1 MSLYHETAALL
12 SAPTTH
18 GGSLKSRVFK
28 KDSGLKSPPAQVYA
42 LALESCKWSA
52 VLSEVIDNAGLLK
65 AERKLTPPL
74 ALLLA
79 HDLLLSKSARI
90 ALPATHGLSQSL
102 TRHRA
107 RLASEL
113 TRARLR
119 RGHATL
125 ASLRAEVDAAA
136 AGPPHPR
143 WVRVNALRTTLDAQL
158 GTTFA
163 GWEVVASVGAVLDP
177 ANAGKKVLC
186 LDGHVPNL
194 VGLAPGAGAEGI
206 VKSRAYREG
215 EVVLQDK
222 ASCFPACLLDPREG
236 DVVDACA
243 APGNKTTHL
252 AGMMAERGGEG
263 RVFAFEKDRRRA
275 EVLGEMVAK
284 AGGEGVVVVNKGVD
298 FLKVDPMEKR
308 YKGVGGLLLDPSC
321 SGSGIVGRDEMPE
334 LVLPEAVGAA
344 PAAVVPGKKRKR
356 NPAEKEEKRPPPAT
370 PMVLVDDDGDTTT
383 LTSEAALQERIRSLA
398 AFQLALVQHAMKFPA
413 ATRIT
418 YSTCSVYAG
427 ENEHVVVAALASD
440 VARQRG
446 WRILKRADQVRGMR
460 EWEVRGDR
468 AACDGDEDVAE
479 GCIRTYRDDGRGVMG
494 FFVAGFVRDGEGGG
508 EEEGD
513 GPYVRDEAG
522 MIVRDAEG
530 IPTLKSTGKKAI
542 EVEESEEGSEDGW
555 GGFED

>member
-1 MSLYHETAALL
+1 
-12 SAPTTH
+12 
-18 GGSLKSRVFK
+18 V
-28 KDSGLKSPPAQVYA
+28 
-42 LALESCKWSA
+42 
-52 VLSEVIDNAGLLK
+52 
-65 AERKLTPPL
+65 
-74 ALLLA
+74 
-79 HDLLLSKSARI
+79 
-90 ALPATHGLSQSL
+90 
-102 TRHRA
+102 RHRA

-119 RGHATL
+119 RGHPTL
-125 ASLRAEVDAAA
+125 ASLRAAVDAAT

-143 WVRVNALRTTLDAQL
+143 WVRVNALRTTLDEQL
-158 GTTFA
+158 ATTFA
-163 GWEVVASVGAVLDP
+163 GWEVVPSVADVLDA

-194 VGLAPGAGAEGI
+194 VALAPGPGAGGEWI
-206 VKSRAYREG
+206 VKSKAYKEG
-215 EVVLQDK
+215 WVVLQDK
-222 ASCFPACLLDPREG
+222 ASCFPACLLDPRGEG

-252 AGMMAERGGEG
+252 AGILAERGGEG
-263 RVFAFEKDRRRA
+263 STVFAFEKDRRRA
-275 EVLGEMVAK
+275 EVLEEMVRK
-284 AGGEGVVVVNKGVD
+284 AGAGEGTVVVNKGVD
-298 FLKVDPMEKR
+298 FLKVDPGERR
-308 YKGVGGLLLDPSC
+308 YARVGGLLLDPSC

-334 LVLPEAVGAA
+334 LVLPEAVGGGT
-344 PAAVVPGKKRKR
+344 PAVTGKKRKR
-356 NPAEKEEKRPPPAT
+356 DPAGKEEKRPPPP

-398 AFQLALVQHAMKFPA
+398 AFQLALLQHAMKFPA

-460 EWEVRGDR
+460 EWEVRGDQ
-468 AACDGDEDVAE
+468 AACGGDEAVAE

-494 FFVAGFVRDGEGGG
+494 FFVAGFVRDAEGSGD
-508 EEEGD
+508 EGD
-513 GPYVRDEAG
+513 GPYLRDERG

-530 IPTLKSTGKKAI
+530 IPTLKSTGKKA
-542 EVEESEEGSEDGW
+542 VEMDESEEDASSEEGSGDGDDW
-555 GGFED
+555 DGFED